1 MCLWSTGV
9 AQTEFAEKIANQLE
23 TQKNKHA
30 LETDSHLRL
39 LGTPLGDVYAIGD
52 CSTVQNNITDHIT
65 DFLKQI
71 AWEKGRDPEKMA
83 LDFGMWRSVAA
94 RVRKKFPQA
103 TDHLRRL
110 DRLFEEYDKDKSGT
124 LDFDELKELLEQI
137 DNKLTSLPATAQRAH
152 QQGYTILSL
161 LQL

>member
-1 MCLWSTGV
+1 M
-9 AQTEFAEKIANQLE
+9 
-23 TQKNKHA
+23 
-30 LETDSHLRL
+30 
-39 LGTPLGDVYAIGD
+39 
-52 CSTVQNNITDHIT
+52 QNNITDHIT
-65 DFLKQI
+65 EFLKQI
-71 AWEKGRDPEKMA
+71 AWERGKDPEKMV

-124 LDFDELKELLEQI
+124 LDFDELKELLKQI

-152 QQGYTILSL
+152 QQG
-161 LQL
+161 